1 MHKNTEFRV
10 MKESEERQLGRP
22 RKSGNV
28 NIRMGLSE
36 IY

>member
-22 RKSGNV
+22 KRAD
-28 NIRMGLSE
+28 ILTLR
-36 IY
+36 